1 MNPEDE
7 LIALEETIREII
19 NTVQE
24 MIQSGEILSDEIQGQ
39 VADILTQATD
49 RISQLYQEIEDQAE
63 LGHAE
68 QEQAQVAEEV
78 SPQGQPPIPPT
89 GGPIPSLEAAPNESS
104 NINAFRYEPDSGKLY
119 VKFQGKYPQQNG
131 PVYSYEGVPKHIF
144 EVFRRGSV
152 APKTSG
158 SNAWHTWKEGVTPSH
173 GAAMYALI
181 KQGGYPYQRLS

>member
-1 MNPEDE
+1 MNPEIE
-7 LIALEETIREII
+7 LESLEEVIRNIL
-19 NTVQE
+19 NGVQE
-24 MIQSGEILSDEIQGQ
+24 TIQSGEILSDEFQGQ
-39 VADILTQATD
+39 LADLLTQATD
-49 RISQLYQEIEDQAE
+49 RISQLYQEIEEQAE
-63 LGHAE
+63 LGQAE
-68 QEQAQVAEEV
+68 QEQAEVAESV
-78 SPQGQPPIPPT
+78 NPPTPPVPPT
-89 GGPIPSLEAAPNESS
+89 GGPIPPLDAAPHESS
-104 NINAFRYEPDSGKLY
+104 NINAFRYEPESGKLY

-131 PVYSYEGVPKHIF
+131 PVYSYENVPKHIF